1 MARNYSLVAR
11 MGDPEKAR
19 GQAFAQQVREAKIAF
34 MRQFYGI
41 GDKYARNTWMDAY
54 HPEFYDTI
62 AIDQRIKKKTEA
74 LGYSLTN
81 YAEHDRFY
89 QHVAKETS
97 LQGSGLDRLLYNHRD
112 EFLAVIS

>member
-54 HPEFYDTI
+54 HTGI
-62 AIDQRIKKKTEA
+62 LRHH
-74 LGYSLTN
+74 S
-81 YAEHDRFY
+81 DRPANKEGNRGVRLLSNTMPSTTAFY
-89 QHVAKETS
+89 QDVAKETS